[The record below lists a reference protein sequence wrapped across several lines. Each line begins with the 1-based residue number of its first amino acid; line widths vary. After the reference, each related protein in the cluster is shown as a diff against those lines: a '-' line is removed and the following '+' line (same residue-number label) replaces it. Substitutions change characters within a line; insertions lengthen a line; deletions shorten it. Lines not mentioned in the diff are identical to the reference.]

1 MNQLWQRLKAD
12 TPPFWRKVRNLSASA
27 LIVVSG
33 LLGEADKVG
42 EELAHYLRYAF
53 VALTTVAGTAQLTC
67 QDKKDD
73 TPTPPTPTA

>member
-1 MNQLWQRLKAD
+1 MKHLWERLKAD

-42 EELAHYLRYAF
+42 EEMAHYLRYAF
-53 VALTTVAGTAQLTC
+53 VGLTAVAGTAQLTC

-73 TPTPPTPTA
+73 TTPTPPTTA